1 MSTSITPRRTTDP
14 SLPDRL
20 FDAAPQVAA
29 PPTRIG
35 FLVLTLVLMCAG
47 FWGGLGMWAATAPLK
62 SAVIAIGSFRVDGNL
77 PSVQHLEGGL
87 IRKVRVAEGEQVR
100 KGQVLVEL
108 ETVMST
114 AQDRI
119 LLNQLVNAL
128 AQDSRLA
135 AEFAEADAITYSD
148 ELALMVENYPP
159 FRELAQTQH
168 ELFRSNSD
176 LWHGQAA
183 ILEERVDE
191 LRQQLNG
198 QITRKETIEK
208 RLDIV
213 ETDLADIQGLFDKGL
228 VTKTRYTARR
238 ENQIALEGDLG
249 MVASQIEGVRQRIS
263 ETKERIL
270 QIRRER
276 AMRISSERQAV
287 KQQIFDIRQRL
298 VANEDVRE
306 RSLVRAPV
314 TGRVIGLK
322 VAAPGEVV
330 LQGQEILRIV
340 PKDAVYLAEGRV
352 RPSDVEEVKEGLEAR
367 VRLTAYN
374 FRTTPPVEGFVSHV
388 SADSMTDPN
397 SGLQY
402 YLVKVQVSE
411 DALEAL
417 PDVELQAGMPAQIMI
432 TTGEQTVADYVL
444 GPLMAGAETA
454 LRESN

>member
-1 MSTSITPRRTTDP
+1 MSTDVAPRRNTEP

-20 FDAAPQVAA
+20 PETATPVAA

-35 FLVLTLVLMCAG
+35 FLVFGLIVMCAG
-47 FWGGLGMWAATAPLK
+47 FWGGLGMWASTAPLS
-62 SAVIAIGSFRVDGNL
+62 SAVIAIGSFKVDGNL

-87 IRKVRVAEGEQVR
+87 VRKVRVTEGEQVR

-108 ETVMST
+108 ESVMST

-135 AEFAEADAITYSD
+135 AEFAEADAMKYSD

-159 FRELAQTQH
+159 FRELAHTQH
-168 ELFRSNSD
+168 ELFASNAE
-176 LWHGQAA
+176 LWRGQAA
-183 ILEERVDE
+183 ILEERMDE
-191 LRQQLNG
+191 LHQQLIG
-198 QITRKETIEK
+198 QETRKTTIRK

-213 ETDLADIQGLFDKGL
+213 ETDLTDLRDLFEKGL

-238 ENQIALEGDLG
+238 ENQVALEGELG
-249 MVASQIEGVRQRIS
+249 MVASQVEAVRQRIS
-263 ETKERIL
+263 ETRERVL

-314 TGRVIGLK
+314 TGRVIGLR

-330 LQGQEILRIV
+330 QQGEEILKIV
-340 PKDAVYLAEGRV
+340 PNDAVYLAEGRI
-352 RPSDVEEVKEGLEAR
+352 RPADVEEVEEGLAAR

-374 FRTTPPVEGFVSHV
+374 FRTTPPVEGVVSHV
-388 SADSMTDPN
+388 SADAMTDDS

-411 DALEAL
+411 DALQAL
-417 PDVELQAGMPAQIMI
+417 PDVQVQAGMPAQIMI